1 MIGVRYVMQCKSLV
15 IGFSF
20 VLVPPLLAQQHAV
33 RVKDAPELIARY
45 APIAKQLVDT
55 GLAHLGAYAM
65 LEQLTAQAPHR
76 LSGSEGAAIAVALT
90 KRMMEERGF
99 DNVHLEKVMV
109 PRWVRGEEE
118 CWIIPPTT
126 HMPQLLRLQTL
137 NVCALGGSIATPDTG
152 LQAEVVE
159 VKSFDELRALGER
172 VRGKIVFFNRPMD
185 PTKLNTFEA
194 YSGAVDQRSRGA
206 IEAARLGAVAALV
219 RSMTLKIDDKPHTG
233 AMNSVDSVRKIPG
246 AAISTLHANQ
256 LSEDLKRNPSLRLYL
271 KLTPKTLPDVESAN
285 VVGELRGSE
294 KPNDIIVVGGHLDA
308 WDKGQ
313 GAHDDGAGCVQAIE
327 ALHLLK
333 KIGVKPKRTIR
344 AVMFMNEENGL
355 RGGRAYPVA
364 PERKGETHVAA
375 LESDAGGHT
384 PRGFHVAGDSLLVQR
399 VLQWQALFDM
409 VEAGRIRPGYAG
421 VDISPLVNTG
431 VPGFGL
437 VPESHRYFDYHHSD
451 NDTIDKVHP
460 RELEMGAI
468 VEALLCYLISE
479 EGLTITPP
487 Q

>member
-1 MIGVRYVMQCKSLV
+1 MQCKHLV
-15 IGFSF
+15 IGFSLV
-20 VLVPPLLAQQHAV
+20 VLPSTLAQQHTV
-33 RVKDAPELIARY
+33 HDKDAPELIARY
-45 APIAKQLVDT
+45 APLVKQLVDT
-55 GLAHLGAYAM
+55 GLTHVGAYAM
-65 LEQLTAQAPHR
+65 LEQLTTQAPHR
-76 LSGSEGAAIAVALT
+76 LSGSEGAAVAVALT
-90 KRMMEERGF
+90 KKMMEERGF
-99 DNVHLEKVMV
+99 ENVHLEKVMV

-118 CWIIPPTT
+118 CWIIPQAT
-126 HMPQLLRLQTL
+126 HMPQLMRLQTL
-137 NVCALGGSIATPDTG
+137 DVCALGGSVATPDTG

-159 VKSFDELRALGER
+159 VKSFDELRALGQR

-206 IEAARLGAVAALV
+206 IEAARFGAVAALV
-219 RSMTLKIDDKPHTG
+219 RSMTLAIDDKPHTG
-233 AMNSVDSVRKIPG
+233 AMNYADSVRKIPG
-246 AAISTLHANQ
+246 AAISTLHAHQ
-256 LSEDLKRNPSLRLYL
+256 LSEYLKRNPSLRLHL
-271 KLTPKTLPDVESAN
+271 KLTPKTLLDVESAN

-294 KPNDIIVVGGHLDA
+294 KPNEIIVVGGHLDA

-333 KIGVKPKRTIR
+333 KIGVKTKRTIR

-355 RGGRAYPVA
+355 RGGRAYPLA
-364 PERKGETHVAA
+364 PERKGETHIAA
-375 LESDAGGHT
+375 IESDAGGHT
-384 PRGFHVAGDSLLVQR
+384 PRGFSVAGDSLLLHR

-409 VEAGRIRPGYAG
+409 LDAGRIRPGYAG
-421 VDISPLVNTG
+421 VDISPLVNAG
-431 VPGFGL
+431 VAGFGL
-437 VPESHRYFDYHHSD
+437 VPENHRYFDYHHSD

-479 EGLTITPP
+479 EGLMSTSPR
-487 Q
+487 